1 LFQIAQLRRRCQF
14 VPAVEA
20 RFPNGIVIKGALYS
34 IDNSIEFYETR
45 GNADVILDEFRE
57 IGRLLIDMNFKV
69 VSNTADEADVGRV
82 VGSGL
87 GCNEA
92 GINPCDGDHRRGRRL
107 MRPDEDQSAWLFDE
121 PG

>member
-69 VSNTADEADVGRV
+69 VSNTADEAGRSFLWAASSAA
-82 VGSGL
+82 GSGAMQR
-87 GCNEA
+87 GSIHATAITAAA
-92 GINPCDGDHRRGRRL
+92 GV
-107 MRPDEDQSAWLFDE
+107 
-121 PG
+121 